1 MLSGFLPTA
10 LVFLI
15 SKGRQMS
22 DKEEKSL
29 NRIFNSAS
37 KNVPIEREALPKN
50 TRTVADKDNAEFR
63 HDVPNKD
70 QRPASNLAPA
80 GMSGVSSPP
89 NTVPPITEKIFVEF
103 TPEGFDEVAPIDL
116 SNDGSLVDGKT
127 AQGFNFLIKQ
137 EEKSFSN
144 GLDGGRISR
153 LTLLDENGEA
163 VCHFENRWHL
173 PADTPEKVQSVHD
186 LNSKFGEVP
195 RKAFRSFG
203 DMNPDKN
210 HDIDL

>member
-1 MLSGFLPTA
+1 
-10 LVFLI
+10 
-15 SKGRQMS
+15 MS

-29 NRIFNSAS
+29 NKIFNAAS
-37 KNVPIEREALPKN
+37 KNVPIEKEVPPKN
-50 TRTVADKDNAEFR
+50 TRTVADKDNVEFR

-80 GMSGVSSPP
+80 GMSGVSRSPKP
-89 NTVPPITEKIFVEF
+89 ISTVTEKIFVEF
-103 TPEGFDEVAPIDL
+103 TPEGFDETAPIDL

-137 EEKSFSN
+137 EEKPFSN

-153 LTLLDENGEA
+153 LTLLDKDGGA
-163 VCHFENRWHL
+163 ICHFENNWGL

-186 LNSKFGEVP
+186 LNNKFGDVP
-195 RKAFRSFG
+195 RKAFKSFG
-203 DMNPDKN
+203 DMNPD
-210 HDIDL
+210 DDPEIDL